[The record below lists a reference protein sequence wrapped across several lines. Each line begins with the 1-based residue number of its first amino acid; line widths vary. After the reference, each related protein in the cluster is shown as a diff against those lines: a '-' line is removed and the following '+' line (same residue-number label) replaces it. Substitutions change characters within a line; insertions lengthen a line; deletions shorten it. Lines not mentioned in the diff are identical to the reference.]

1 MKFASLS
8 YYEDEALTRKI
19 DPSNIVLGKNVDLFE
34 TCTKHVWVYNVGN
47 TALVKIKVVLSD
59 DRLKVDMSKFPRRK
73 VTPTSSEEMYYL
85 NPQQKGLIVLSCTL
99 ETEDDL
105 KCDFAVE
112 GIHVGK

>member
-8 YYEDEALTRKI
+8 YYEDEALTRKL
-19 DPSNIVLGKNVDLFE
+19 DKGNIVLGRNVDLFE
-34 TCTKHVWVYNVGN
+34 TRTKHVWLYNVGN
-47 TALVKIKVVLSD
+47 TAMVKMRVVVHD
-59 DRLKVDMSKFPRRK
+59 ERLNVDMSRFPKRT
-73 VTPTSSEEMYYL
+73 VTPTSAEEMYYL

-105 KCDFAVE
+105 KCDFEIE